1 MTRSDVPQDA
11 ARPRSP
17 APPRNLARRQG
28 LWLSLGILGGLALIL
43 GLTIRRTRDVSELPD
58 VGDPVDL
65 YALAQPVLIADDE
78 NAYVRY
84 NEAHAKLGK
93 ATRGVLTA
101 LQNTPAWSRSGP
113 DLKVFLKQNRPAL
126 LLWREGTDRP
136 DALYHQT
143 AQTAL
148 DTLLPLAQD
157 ISLLGRLAGLEGS
170 RHEEVNEMAEAWRW
184 NRAILRASRHV
195 GKRGVIIERMIGASL
210 HEQATRRIL
219 PWSANPRVDSALLR
233 QALADT
239 IAADTMTPPLSQNLK
254 YSYLIFLRDLN
265 ELRVLVDDI
274 PLPGGTLGKWVEQRL
289 PLRLRRGI
297 KRTRLSLSNDDERSR
312 RLLRLLLA
320 NWLPQVDRPESER
333 APVAIAGPTPIFAA
347 DPAAPVAAQV
357 LPPHDLDL
365 LLNES
370 LLANSIFRPGSQQNY
385 GQFQMS
391 IWEKDG
397 PLARERRRRAAL
409 IIRLAAE
416 VYKRERGRSPAN
428 AGELMGPYLKA
439 LPEGYAPDEPIPG
452 DAETLQAT
460 RPASP

>member
-1 MTRSDVPQDA
+1 
-11 ARPRSP
+11 
-17 APPRNLARRQG
+17 L
-28 LWLSLGILGGLALIL
+28 
-43 GLTIRRTRDVSELPD
+43 
-58 VGDPVDL
+58 
-65 YALAQPVLIADDE
+65 
-78 NAYVRY
+78 
-84 NEAHAKLGK
+84 
-93 ATRGVLTA
+93 
-101 LQNTPAWSRSGP
+101 
-113 DLKVFLKQNRPAL
+113 
-126 LLWREGTDRP
+126 
-136 DALYHQT
+136 
-143 AQTAL
+143 
-148 DTLLPLAQD
+148 
-157 ISLLGRLAGLEGS
+157 
-170 RHEEVNEMAEAWRW
+170 
-184 NRAILRASRHV
+184 
-195 GKRGVIIERMIGASL
+195 
-210 HEQATRRIL
+210 
-219 PWSANPRVDSALLR
+219 
-233 QALADT
+233 
-239 IAADTMTPPLSQNLK
+239 
-254 YSYLIFLRDLN
+254 
-265 ELRVLVDDI
+265 
-274 PLPGGTLGKWVEQRL
+274 VEQRL